1 MSQFLKDGAA
11 PAAAQ
16 ETAVRLLT
24 DKLKTRNIILT
35 ETRALELPGFVDTIY
50 QFGAVSVDQ
59 PNMPAA
65 TVLVNAEGGAIAE
78 ERLSDLARIVAAD
91 YLDSTPVRP
100 IDPIDADT
108 VITITPSV
116 NDIRLCPGET
126 LAEKL
131 SVFIPKEAGVRR
143 ADVYFLADTTG
154 SMGSYLNAVKTG
166 AASIFSALTGLGIDI
181 AFGAGN
187 YKDNLDPYFFQH
199 QQSLTTNTA
208 LVSAAINNWTA
219 SGGNDTPEGQ
229 LFALDA
235 LAQAPGTSIGW
246 RANSKRIIVWFGD
259 APGHDPICAS
269 MTGLPY
275 NITESLVTSKLVAQ
289 NIAVL
294 AISVNGNGLNLDP
307 DPISTSYPAS
317 CPSNGNPN
325 QAINIAS
332 ATGGQSVSGINPS
345 TIVTTIVNL
354 VTAAV
359 NTINNVSVVPTGGII
374 PFVTSIDPAAGYGP
388 LVRDRD
394 YTLPFGVLFTGV
406 VKCAEKDQEFFGT
419 LDVVIDGV
427 VVAQK
432 RVRIV
437 VPACT
442 SCKRYVYSVKYVCG
456 IQDFERKDSPV
467 RPGFYATEINIHN
480 YNSKEARVQKYV
492 LPLVDRGEVLGRE
505 PRYVKPEAFD
515 SIVLPSDTATLDDCT
530 RLQELL
536 YGGINPDAPLMIG
549 FLEIVSDVELNITAV
564 YTAASL
570 ETKQLVSMDVEQFT
584 GKVRA

>member
-1 MSQFLKDGAA
+1 MSTFLKDGAA

-24 DKLKTRNIILT
+24 DKLKTKQIILSF
-35 ETRALELPGFVDTIY
+35 TRSLELPGFVDTIY
-50 QFGAVSVDQ
+50 QFGAVSVEQ
-59 PNMPAA
+59 PNMPVA

-91 YLDSTPVRP
+91 FYDAEPLRAVRP
-100 IDPIDADT
+100 EPVDG

-116 NDIRLCPGET
+116 NDLRLCPGET

-154 SMGSYLNAVKTG
+154 SMGAYLNAVKTG
-166 AASIFSALTGLGIDI
+166 AANIFSALTGLGIDI

-187 YKDNLDPYFFQH
+187 YKDNTDPYFFQH
-199 QQSLTTNTA
+199 QQALTTDTS
-208 LVSAAINNWTA
+208 LVTAAINSWTA
-219 SGGNDTPEGQ
+219 SGGADTPEGQ
-229 LFALDA
+229 FFALNA
-235 LAQAPGTSIGW
+235 LAQPPGTSIGW

-275 NITESLVTSKLVAQ
+275 NITEALVTNKLVDQ

-294 AISVNGNGLNLDP
+294 AISVNGNGLNADP
-307 DPISTSYPAS
+307 DPISSSYPGS
-317 CPSNGNPN
+317 CPPNGNPN
-325 QAINIAS
+325 QAVNIAA
-332 ATGGQSVSGINPS
+332 ATGGQSVSGINAS
-345 TIVTTIVNL
+345 QIVTTIVNL

-359 NTINNVSVVPTGGII
+359 NTINNVSLVPTGDII
-374 PFVTSIDPAAGYGP
+374 PFVTSIDPAGGYGP
-388 LVRDRD
+388 LTRDRD
-394 YTLPFGVLFTGV
+394 HTLPFAVLFTGV
-406 VKCAEKDQEFFGT
+406 VKCADKDQEFFGT
-419 LDVVIDGV
+419 LDVVVDGV

-456 IQDFERKDSPV
+456 IQDFDSKDAPV
-467 RPGFYATEINIHN
+467 RPAFYATEINIHN
-480 YNSKEARVQKYV
+480 YNSKDANIRKHV

-515 SIVLPSDTATLDDCT
+515 AILLPSDTATLDDCT

-536 YGGINPDAPLMIG
+536 YGGSNPDAKLMIG
-549 FLEIVSDVELNITAV
+549 FLEIISDVELNVTAV

-584 GKVRA
+584 GKVRG